1 MDYFKENIIE
11 KIYSFLKFVN
21 PPKASR
27 FYLTNTGKFSNEI
40 VIGGTFDRLHYGHQA
55 FINTAFELA
64 VSVHIGIMSDEGI
77 RVWGRKKYQ
86 DMIEPFT
93 KRVKNVMNFLKRYNL
108 KGREHIVRIDD
119 PFSYAVESDVA
130 CFLDS
135 ILVSSEE
142 AVIRRTR
149 ELNDMR
155 KDRGLEPLQIFEIPL
170 ITDEKGRP
178 ISSTRIRAGESFF
191 ELFKDFPSFI
201 LSSEVEKIIRKP
213 IGNIAR
219 NIDELPE
226 PSDIVIAVGDYVLS
240 YLVNHNYPVSIG
252 IIDRKTRRTEISDFL
267 IYTAKY
273 GGITKVPSYIP
284 TLNERG
290 TISKDSWIKVALAFV
305 QRENVIVR
313 VYGEEDLVGFPAYL
327 LAPKNALVIY
337 GQPPPIN
344 AMVYNII
351 DEEIREE
358 VLNLL
363 LRMKVNI

>member
-1 MDYFKENIIE
+1 MNHYKENIIE
-11 KIYSFLKFVN
+11 KIYSFLKLVS

-27 FYLTNTGKFSNEI
+27 LYLTNTSKFSNEI

-64 VSVHIGIMSDEGI
+64 VLVHIGIMSDEGI
-77 RVWGRKKYQ
+77 RIWGRKKYQ
-86 DMIEPFT
+86 DMIEPFAE
-93 KRVKNVMNFLKRYNL
+93 RVRNVINFLERYNL
-108 KGREHIVRIDD
+108 KGREYIVRIDD

-130 CFLDS
+130 RFLDS

-142 AVIRRTR
+142 AVIKRTK

-155 KDRGLEPLQIFEIPL
+155 KDKGLEPLQIFEIPL
-170 ITDEKGRP
+170 ITDEKGKP

-191 ELFKDFPSFI
+191 DLFKDFPSFI
-201 LSSEVEKIIRKP
+201 LSAEVERKIKKP
-213 IGNIAR
+213 IGEIAR
-219 NIDELPE
+219 SVEELPE
-226 PSDIVIAVGDYVLS
+226 PSDVVIAVGDFVLS
-240 YLVNHNYPVSIG
+240 YLIKHNFPVSVG
-252 IIDRKTRRTEISDFL
+252 IIDRKTKRMEISDFL

-284 TLNERG
+284 ALNERG
-290 TISKDSWIKVALAFV
+290 TISKDAWTKVALAFV

-351 DEEIREE
+351 DEEIREK